1 MGKEL
6 NDTIRIGQ
14 WSLRMED
21 KTYTIFSLS
30 RSRRDKVT
38 RLLRNMIY
46 LLILSF
52 LAGCGKEGGGLKD
65 MIDTAASGGA
75 AVIELN
81 PAEVL
86 PDSPSTLFG
95 IVDHCQDNSIFV
107 TQLPSLDQITATG
120 TAKKGPIVEIVVV
133 NDTLIYKDVTSG
145 EVENGAVQ
153 EKVALGSVD
162 EIGAGNLISVWGE
175 QRGDRIVA
183 DVVKYNTHSQLV
195 LPSGPV
201 N

>member
-1 MGKEL
+1 MGKT
-6 NDTIRIGQ
+6 NGAIHIRL
-14 WSLRMED
+14 WSLKMED
-21 KTYTIFSLS
+21 KKRIILPLS
-30 RSRRDKVT
+30 RSRKDKVILFLC
-38 RLLRNMIY
+38 RMIY
-46 LLILSF
+46 FLILA
-52 LAGCGKEGGGLKD
+52 LLPGCSKDVGGLKD
-65 MIDTAASGGA
+65 MVETAGLGGA

-81 PAEVL
+81 PADVL

-107 TQLPSLDQITATG
+107 TQLPPLDQIIDTG
-120 TAKKGPIVEIVVV
+120 KAEKGPIVEIVVL

-162 EIGAGNLISVWGE
+162 EIRVGNLISVWGE

-183 DVVKYNTHSQLV
+183 NIVKYNNHSQLV